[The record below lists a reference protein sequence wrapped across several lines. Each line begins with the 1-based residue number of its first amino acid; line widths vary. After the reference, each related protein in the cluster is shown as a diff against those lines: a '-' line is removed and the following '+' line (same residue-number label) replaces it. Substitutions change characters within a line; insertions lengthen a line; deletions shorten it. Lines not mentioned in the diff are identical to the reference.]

1 MKPVT
6 TESDNGLHYETSGQS
21 CDQPQPYPRSDVTLS
36 TITRDP
42 IHDHAQPYP
51 RSRSTLSTISRNP
64 AHDHTRPYPRSTV
77 NKIFGCLVC
86 LVTKFNLVTP
96 AREAL
101 LRDVKSVKQSLRN
114 THYQVELGNE
124 LRATSY
130 ELKQSL
136 S

>member
-21 CDQPQPYPRSDVTLS
+21 CDQPQPYPRSRSTLS
-36 TITRDP
+36 TITHDP
-42 IHDHAQPYP
+42 IHDHTQPYP
-51 RSRSTLSTISRNP
+51 RSRATLSTITRNP
-64 AHDHTRPYPRSTV
+64 AHDHTQPYPRSTV
-77 NKIFGCLVC
+77 NKIFGCLV
-86 LVTKFNLVTP
+86 TKFNLVMP

-124 LRATSY
+124 L
-130 ELKQSL
+130 KQSL